1 MEESQNYVGAFECH
15 GVEFTRTSGIQSIG
29 TCPFCDK
36 EDHFYVNRDTG
47 QWDCKACGENGNVIT
62 FLGKIAE
69 LWHEETSEQ
78 DFKALAK
85 LRGISATTLKN
96 WGLGWDGDYWLIP
109 CRASSGQVHD
119 LRRWD
124 PESGRI
130 LSTSGCTVQLFGADR
145 LTKASRDRTTWL
157 CEGEFDAMALHSI
170 LRRAHRRDV
179 VVAVPGAGI
188 FKKAWPKLF
197 RDRPV
202 RLCYD
207 ADKAGAKGTEKA
219 VSMLRGI
226 ARSLHAIRWH
236 GDTPDGFDVR
246 DMISAERKRGK
257 SPRSLIKRLEA
268 MLEPVDDLPAG
279 DLTEHESESRG
290 ITDPH
295 VLASTILAQH
305 YTASGSLAI
314 RFYHG
319 GWWIWENGRYRNID
333 DVELRAMVNGQLL
346 RVLDDADNLK
356 YVEQSL
362 VANTVRA
369 MESKCLVKGTITLP
383 AWLGE
388 EPITDGTDLLAMANG
403 LLDLDAAILEEEQCL
418 RVPTSEWFSLTSWAF
433 GFDPEATCR
442 TWRRFLKEVLPRESE
457 RFLLQEYLGYCLS
470 FDTSQHRFL
479 VLVGEGANGKSVV
492 TEVAT
497 HCLGHDNVTHVGLE
511 RFGDRFSMAPMM
523 GKLANIV
530 SELGVVRG
538 VAEDFLKA
546 VVSGDRVQVEFK
558 FKSPVYVSLT
568 TRLLF
573 ATNELPVFRDRS
585 RGLWRRLMIL
595 PFNVTIPEEKQD
607 KTLARTICDT
617 EAPGVFNWM
626 LAGLRRLRERGAF
639 RLPSSSRRAVE
650 GHRRTSNPALAFLEE
665 RCRADQ
671 AGQVL
676 SAQLYSRYALWCEH
690 QRLRPLTK
698 QQFGQEVRRN
708 FPAVQRV
715 QRREGG
721 DRQYY
726 YVGLS
731 LRSGRRT
738 RRSTP

>member
-1 MEESQNYVGAFECH
+1 MAKVRR
-15 GVEFTRTSGIQSIG
+15 RTSMVRSALELAQLGFSVFPMFSVEPNGSCHCGDENCTSPGKHPNPQCAPNGLHNATTDLATIRRWWSRFPMANVAIA
-29 TCPFCDK
+29 
-36 EDHFYVNRDTG
+36 TG
-47 QWDCKACGENGNVIT
+47 QVSGIVVLDIDPRHRGDRTLKRLDAEHGALPPTVTARTGGGGKHLYFRYPGGRIASRSEALGHGIDVKADGGCVTAPPSRHASGRSYRWAAGRAPSD
-62 FLGKIAE
+62 AE
-69 LWHEETSEQ
+69 
-78 DFKALAK
+78 LAK
-85 LRGISATTLKN
+85 LPEWLLGKLKR
-96 WGLGWDGDYWLIP
+96 P
-109 CRASSGQVHD
+109 AQRAHKKGGS
-119 LRRWD
+119 RRT
-124 PESGRI
+124 SI
-130 LSTSGCTVQLFGADR
+130 LT
-145 LTKASRDRTTWL
+145 
-157 CEGEFDAMALHSI
+157 EGERNDGLI
-170 LRRAHRRDV
+170 KV
-179 VVAVPGAGI
+179 
-188 FKKAWPKLF
+188 
-197 RDRPV
+197 
-202 RLCYD
+202 
-207 ADKAGAKGTEKA
+207 AGAMRRQGCSLDVIRAALRKHNEKHCRPHLEDA
-219 VSMLRGI
+219 EVCSIAKSALRY
-226 ARSLHAIRWH
+226 A
-236 GDTPDGFDVR
+236 
-246 DMISAERKRGK
+246 
-257 SPRSLIKRLEA
+257 
-268 MLEPVDDLPAG
+268 PAAS
-279 DLTEHESESRG
+279 DQRG

-295 VLASTILAQH
+295 TLASTILAQH
-305 YTASGSLAI
+305 YTSSGSLAI
-314 RFYHG
+314 HFYHG
-319 GWWIWENGRYRNID
+319 GWWIWEDGRYRAID

-362 VANTVRA
+362 VANAVRA
-369 MESKCLVKGTITLP
+369 MESKCLVKGTVTLP

-418 RVPTSEWFSLTSWAF
+418 RVPTPDWFSLTSWPF
-433 GFDPEATCR
+433 GFDPKAKCR
-442 TWRRFLKEVLPRESE
+442 RWRRVLKEVLPRESE
-457 RFLLQEYLGYCLS
+457 RFLLQEYLGYCLT

-497 HCLGHDNVTHVGLE
+497 HVLGRDNVTHVGLE

-523 GKLANIV
+523 GRLANIV
-530 SELGVVRG
+530 SELGAVRG

-546 VVSGDRVQVEFK
+546 IVSGDRVQVEFK

-607 KTLARTICDT
+607 KKLARTICDT

-626 LAGLRRLRERGAF
+626 LAGLRRLRSRGAF
-639 RLPSSSRRAVE
+639 RLPSISRRAVE
-650 GHRRTSNPALAFLEE
+650 GHRRASNPALAFLEE

-671 AGQVL
+671 AGQVPC
-676 SAQLYSRYALWCEH
+676 SQLYSRYAAWCEH

-698 QQFGQEVRRN
+698 QQFGQEVRRT
-708 FPAVQRV
+708 FPAVRRV